1 MLEDQDSEFILSI
14 FLMEAWDTVAS
25 VEDGMRRF
33 EGGEPPS
40 SGMIDPL
47 VVVAHRLKGAA
58 ALHGYP
64 VISAVALVMENLLE
78 QLPGLPATE
87 RADRI
92 AALGDVVVTVKR
104 MLEMVGD
111 DGRED
116 VETVAGLHARH
127 PELFPSP
134 AGPAAAPD
142 AAPEGGR
149 SVAPATM
156 TPPAATS
163 ALDVGIAT
171 PPRPATRSPFAR
183 PAGALRQLL
192 VPSPVR

>member
-25 VEDGMRRF
+25 VEDGMRRL
-33 EGGEPPS
+33 EAGEPPS

-64 VISAVALVMENLLE
+64 VVSAVALVMENVLE
-78 QLPGLPATE
+78 QLPGLAVSE
-87 RADRI
+87 RADRV
-92 AALGDVVVTVKR
+92 AVLGDVVATVKR

-116 VETVAGLHARH
+116 VETVASLR
-127 PELFPSP
+127 
-134 AGPAAAPD
+134 
-142 AAPEGGR
+142 
-149 SVAPATM
+149 
-156 TPPAATS
+156 
-163 ALDVGIAT
+163 
-171 PPRPATRSPFAR
+171 TR
-183 PAGALRQLL
+183 
-192 VPSPVR
+192 